1 MTQDTQNK
9 FAAIL
14 AAAQAKA
21 NIQPSFNEVPV
32 KKVINVIPEIKAIQ
46 AEINKPVTVA
56 PPIEKPASIVTEI
69 LPDYDFSD
77 MQVNEAGQIEER
89 AKINVIDYSEKAI
102 VLTGETYP
110 IRKDLKALGAIF
122 SYNFKCG
129 AGWMFSKKRFNEVKE
144 QLQLV

>member
-14 AAAQAKA
+14 AAAQTKS
-21 NIQPSFNEVPV
+21 NIAPAFKEPIIT
-32 KKVINVIPEIKAIQ
+32 KVIAEIKAIQ
-46 AEINKPVTVA
+46 AEINKPA
-56 PPIEKPASIVTEI
+56 PITPVVLPATITTEI

-77 MQVNEAGQIEER
+77 MQINEAGQIEEK
-89 AKINVIDYSEKAI
+89 AKINIIDYSEKAI
-102 VLTGETYP
+102 VLTGETFP
-110 IRKDLKALGAIF
+110 IRNNLKALGAIF

-144 QLQLV
+144 QLQLF